1 MMCGNKIDCVNV
13 FCEVTLL
20 SLMLILLIC
29 PKICVGWSFIVK
41 NFQLQLLF
49 LLILHYFFRHPTQG
63 NGFFFLCDFWIDAV
77 IIMILLMPDLQRR
90 CASQPVFLRFLFDF
104 TILCKHFMCKHS
116 LHEHSMTSS
125 NQLPMIIFIFH
136 CVMCITFS
144 VYLFIF
150 Q

>member
-1 MMCGNKIDCVNV
+1 MCGNKIDCVNV

-63 NGFFFLCDFWIDAV
+63 NGFFFYV
-77 IIMILLMPDLQRR
+77 I
-90 CASQPVFLRFLFDF
+90 F
-104 TILCKHFMCKHS
+104 
-116 LHEHSMTSS
+116 E
-125 NQLPMIIFIFH
+125 
-136 CVMCITFS
+136 
-144 VYLFIF
+144 
-150 Q
+150 